1 MYTCALNLENGN
13 GYLALVELPY
23 RHYFKLNFGGWRHIG
38 DSQNIVDQLY
48 KYLELKVVEIGIT
61 NIPNYLLYNISV
73 GSFARGFSMETFRTH
88 EYGMPLVWKDHMFSD
103 F

>member
-23 RHYFKLNFGGWRHIG
+23 RHYFKLNFGGWRHID

-61 NIPNYLLYNISV
+61 NIPNYLLQEAMENFVFPDEITTKLMKMSTLMNI
-73 GSFARGFSMETFRTH
+73 FHA
-88 EYGMPLVWKDHMFSD
+88 P
-103 F
+103 